1 MALNKSNINK
11 LNEFL
16 TFLEKASNY
25 LTDNDLSSWFCLDP
39 RKARPQYIKEFNARS
54 LPNFIAKAV
63 GDIPASEVEQ
73 YLADCRIGEIKEGI
87 FKAFTETNIQFV
99 AFCDQVTTSSNIT
112 LSQCMKF
119 QLYQSISTKAF
130 HSATNRVL
138 KQTKE
143 CMKSKLGT
151 LAFRTKLKAICSN
164 DDELMNKILELFKKN
179 QHQNQESHVN
189 SDDTSKNS
197 DASVVGEKRDH
208 AAMQANKSTKSR
220 KKYTRP

>member
-1 MALNKSNINK
+1 MDVSVQINK
-11 LNEFL
+11 AMN
-16 TFLEKASNY
+16 LEKM
-25 LTDNDLSSWFCLDP
+25 
-39 RKARPQYIKEFNARS
+39 KEYGNAT
-54 LPNFIAKAV
+54 A
-63 GDIPASEVEQ
+63 E
-73 YLADCRIGEIKEGI
+73 
-87 FKAFTETNIQFV
+87 KAFTDIVANSLLQSKFV

-164 DDELMNKILELFKKN
+164 NDELI
-179 QHQNQESHVN
+179 
-189 SDDTSKNS
+189 
-197 DASVVGEKRDH
+197 
-208 AAMQANKSTKSR
+208 
-220 KKYTRP
+220 